1 MWPTLKTA
9 TSPAFARRLIR
20 QGMAPYYRRHRLR
33 WNEAGFA
40 DSWTRCRNLELLLD
54 DAPIGILRLEFTAE
68 AAYLRDLHLLPEWRN
83 RGLGRTA
90 LRLAR
95 TLATEAGCP
104 LLRLK
109 VFADN
114 PAVRLYQNAG
124 FALVRAEPPLLCLE
138 AAL

>member
-1 MWPTLKTA
+1 MRPTLKTA
-9 TSPAFARRLIR
+9 TSPAFARRLI
-20 QGMAPYYRRHRLR
+20 QHGMAPYYRHHRLR
-33 WNEAGFA
+33 WNEASFA
-40 DSWTRCRNLELLLD
+40 DSWARCRNLELLLD
-54 DAPIGILRLEFTAE
+54 DVPIGILRLEFTAE

-83 RGLGRTA
+83 RGLGQAA

-95 TLATEAGCP
+95 ALATEADCS

-114 PAVRLYQNAG
+114 PAVRLYRSAG
-124 FALVRAEPPLLCLE
+124 FVLVRTELPLLCLE